1 MAFLNPLRFNQG
13 ETKTPAGVQ
22 PGQNWD
28 FTDPC
33 APPISAV
40 SRGFITWLPPTSYW
54 PIATDFMR
62 APSLAVELLF
72 AASSSTNHIIGL
84 QHYSMCQGSMTWS
97 LSLSLSCCCLPALV
111 CYMVVLLSSE
121 WFLPVILL
129 NIEISIESSLCVS
142 FSVCACA
149 HPLPPS
155 FALWSS
161 LPPPSPFSFLP
172 LCLFR
177 FSSWAVL
184 RHYRYCLFTMSTGGG
199 ISPFDLVSLDAQT
212 PAGLYRSLEGLETW
226 WRAVKK
232 QFCECVWLLENV
244 ISS

>member
-1 MAFLNPLRFNQG
+1 MIG
-13 ETKTPAGVQ
+13 EA
-22 PGQNWD
+22 W
-28 FTDPC
+28 FTC

-40 SRGFITWLPPTSYW
+40 SRGFITRLPPTSDW

-72 AASSSTNHIIGL
+72 AASTVVAAQITLSAFSNIVCFRVRWL
-84 QHYSMCQGSMTWS
+84 DLS
-97 LSLSLSCCCLPALV
+97 LSLSLSCRCLLALV
-111 CYMVVLLSSE
+111 CYLVVLLSSE

-142 FSVCACA
+142 FSVCVCA

-161 LPPPSPFSFLP
+161 LPPPSPPFSFLP

-177 FSSWAVL
+177 FSSWAVQ
-184 RHYRYCLFTMSTGGG
+184 RTTGIVFPPCLLEAAF
-199 ISPFDLVSLDAQT
+199 PLDLVSLDTQT
-212 PAGLYRSLEGLETW
+212 PAGLYRSLEGVELGGGPW
-226 WRAVKK
+226 K
-232 QFCECVWLLENV
+232 
-244 ISS
+244 SSFASVCGC

>member
-1 MAFLNPLRFNQG
+1 MGSFLGYIWIASLDREFESWAMIG
-13 ETKTPAGVQ
+13 EA
-22 PGQNWD
+22 W
-28 FTDPC
+28 FTC

-40 SRGFITWLPPTSYW
+40 SRGFMIRLPPTIDW

-72 AASSSTNHIIGL
+72 AASSSTNYIIGL
-84 QHYSMCQGSMTWS
+84 QHYSLFQGSMTWS
-97 LSLSLSCCCLPALV
+97 LSLSISCCCLLALV

-142 FSVCACA
+142 FSVCVCA
-149 HPLPPS
+149 SSPTLFRSLELTTTTLPS
-155 FALWSS
+155 FFISSS
-161 LPPPSPFSFLP
+161 LPLPIFVLGRPKTLQVLSSHHVYWMRHFPLWSRLARRSDPSRALP
-172 LCLFR
+172 V
-177 FSSWAVL
+177 S
-184 RHYRYCLFTMSTGGG
+184 GGRG
-199 ISPFDLVSLDAQT
+199 
-212 PAGLYRSLEGLETW
+212 TW

-232 QFCECVWLLENV
+232 QFCECVWVLENV